1 MTQTYKQTDRQTDR
15 QTYIHMCIHMH
26 TYMHLCVSVY
36 IPAHIHERIDT
47 YKQMCMYIDMH
58 VHAHMYMCMYS
69 PPPSPHPHECNRVL
83 MLTCVYIHMLADF
96 PWVGWGGGSVRV
108 SAKSR
113 IDMSINVW
121 APRWA
126 CVHESSNDAVMIP
139 PPPPHPHLHPPALL
153 LLLLLCILTCPLR
166 HL

>member
-1 MTQTYKQTDRQTDR
+1 
-15 QTYIHMCIHMH
+15 MCIHMH

-83 MLTCVYIHMLADF
+83 MLTCVYIHMPADF

-139 PPPPHPHLHPPALL
+139 PPPPPHPHLHPPALL